1 MNYKLRTTNYKNH
14 RRGMALL
21 AVLFIVFAITVISM
35 GLLYRSDMAL
45 ACGQNL
51 CLRNQ
56 SDYLAWAG
64 LEHARA
70 YIQSYGSTAL
80 DPNEASVSEIRLFGD
95 DSEFYSNF
103 HYTVEFGSR
112 TPAESDPNK
121 YTYNNV
127 VCEAWYGSASDPQA
141 YSELHAD
148 IRYSADDPNGT
159 AVFSSIRRQ

>member
-1 MNYKLRTTNYKNH
+1 
-14 RRGMALL
+14 MALL

-45 ACGQNL
+45 ASGQNL

-80 DPNEASVSEIRLFGD
+80 KEPNEISISQPPFTLDSSWYYDLNITASS
-95 DSEFYSNF
+95 SN
-103 HYTVEFGSR
+103 
-112 TPAESDPNK
+112 ESDPNNRI
-121 YTYNNV
+121 YTYGV
-127 VCEAWYGSASDPQA
+127 ISEGWYGSASDPQA

>member
-1 MNYKLRTTNYKNH
+1 
-14 RRGMALL
+14 MALL
-21 AVLFIVFAITVISM
+21 VVLFIVFAVVVISM

-80 DPNEASVSEIRLFGD
+80 KDPNEISISQPPFTLDSSWYYDLNITASSSD
-95 DSEFYSNF
+95 
-103 HYTVEFGSR
+103 
-112 TPAESDPNK
+112 ESDPNNRI
-121 YTYNNV
+121 YTYGV
-127 VCEAWYGSASDPQA
+127 ISEGWYGSESDQQA
-141 YSELHAD
+141 QSILRSQ
-148 IRYSADDPNGT
+148 IRYYADDPNSK
-159 AVFSSIRRQ
+159 AVFLSISRQ